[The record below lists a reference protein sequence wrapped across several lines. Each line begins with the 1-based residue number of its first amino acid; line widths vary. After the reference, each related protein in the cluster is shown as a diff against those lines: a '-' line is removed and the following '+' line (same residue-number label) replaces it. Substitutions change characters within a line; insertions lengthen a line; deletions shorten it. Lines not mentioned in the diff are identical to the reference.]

1 MWIQSLVHENLIW
14 GNFLDFIFLFLIRGW
29 LNLMR
34 RNPQA
39 QILQLQKTVSKQRT
53 VMLKPLSVVQLSL
66 VENRRKQ
73 VADSG
78 EKDLL
83 SPCESGI

>member
-1 MWIQSLVHENLIW
+1 
-14 GNFLDFIFLFLIRGW
+14 
-29 LNLMR
+29 
-34 RNPQA
+34 
-39 QILQLQKTVSKQRT
+39 
-53 VMLKPLSVVQLSL
+53 MLKPLSVVQLSL

>member
-34 RNPQA
+34 RNPQT
-39 QILQLQKTVSKQRT
+39 QILQLQKTISKQRT

-66 VENRRKQ
+66 VENRKKP